1 MIGQAKREPSERQ
14 DALAG
19 FSPSAGT
26 HQSLVTNHLSLLFP
40 LVPELK
46 SDDRCESISTWRR
59 RQFRDLLTGFSYRL
73 INDRI
78 ARAVNDREFCHASIR
93 LNLETDIDYD
103 SCTGRDFPVWLVP
116 GALKPILDDL
126 SVETDIGF
134 TVAGGGPMF
143 LSFAVPGS
151 GLLMPIRFSAAVP
164 FAAVLL

>member
-1 MIGQAKREPSERQ
+1 
-14 DALAG
+14 
-19 FSPSAGT
+19 
-26 HQSLVTNHLSLLFP
+26 
-40 LVPELK
+40 
-46 SDDRCESISTWRR
+46 
-59 RQFRDLLTGFSYRL
+59 
-73 INDRI
+73 
-78 ARAVNDREFCHASIR
+78 

>member
-1 MIGQAKREPSERQ
+1 M
-14 DALAG
+14 AL
-19 FSPSAGT
+19 FSPD
-26 HQSLVTNHLSLLFP
+26 QSLVTNHLSLLFP